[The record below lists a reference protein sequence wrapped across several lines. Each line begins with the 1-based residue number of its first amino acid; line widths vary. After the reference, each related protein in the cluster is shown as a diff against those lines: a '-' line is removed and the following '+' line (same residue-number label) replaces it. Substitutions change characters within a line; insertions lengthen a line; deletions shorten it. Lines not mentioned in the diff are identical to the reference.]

1 MTAPLTITRKNKEAI
16 IKDMIEMLIEMLTYA
31 RGRLDR
37 MDMRKLRELSNNL
50 KELKDKAKPI

>member
-1 MTAPLTITRKNKEAI
+1 MTAPLTTTRKNKEVI
-16 IKDMIEMLIEMLTYA
+16 IKNMIETLIEMLTYA

-50 KELKDKAKPI
+50 KELKEKAKPL